1 MDMFPRVAML
11 IRDPSHAIRI
21 AVSRPL
27 KMEETFKDIFL
38 ELIGP
43 ERNERNKLA
52 CGSRGALIPDLTHS
66 EKLIT
71 MLMAIQRAWHGE
83 ILCPKKG
90 G

>member
-1 MDMFPRVAML
+1 ML

-43 ERNERNKLA
+43 EKNERNKLA
-52 CGSRGALIPDLTHS
+52 CGSRGALIPDLTDALRQVEGDADGNPAEVARES
-66 EKLIT
+66 REF
-71 MLMAIQRAWHGE
+71 
-83 ILCPKKG
+83 
-90 G
+90 

>member
-1 MDMFPRVAML
+1 ML

-43 ERNERNKLA
+43 EKNERSNLA

-66 EKLIT
+66 DKWKA
-71 MLMAIQRAWHGE
+71 MLMAIQRKLHTIPE
-83 ILCPKKG
+83 EF
-90 G
+90 